1 MGRGREMGGGGSRGG
16 SNRQWAVGNRQQ
28 EIVVVAIVVRIYKT
42 NLAVYTRK
50 RKYQH
55 TYGLRGIAPLSLSLS
70 SLLLLG
76 SVAVKGDGRQA
87 TGDSHAAAS
96 WLLFPM
102 PLPP

>member
-1 MGRGREMGGGGSRGG
+1 MGSGHSSRW
-16 SNRQWAVGNRQQ
+16 SNGQRAVGNRRQ

-55 TYGLRGIAPLSLSLS
+55 TYGLGGIAPLSLLLLL
-70 SLLLLG
+70 LLLLG
-76 SVAVKGDGRQA
+76 SVAVKGDGRRA
-87 TGDSHAAAS
+87 TGNSHAAAP
-96 WLLFPM
+96 WLLFPT

>member
-1 MGRGREMGGGGSRGG
+1 MDSRTGSGRENEQR
-16 SNRQWAVGNRQQ
+16 AVGTRRK
-28 EIVVVAIVVRIYKT
+28 EIVVVAVVVSIYKT

-55 TYGLRGIAPLSLSLS
+55 PYGLGGFAPPSLSSS

-76 SVAVKGDGRQA
+76 SVAVKGDGRRA
-87 TGDSHAAAS
+87 TGDSHAAAL
-96 WLLFPM
+96 WLLFPT